1 MTAEQKV
8 FHLGVNKSDLQGA
21 TLAIIPGDPE
31 RVQRIAE
38 CMENPKFLASH
49 REYTVYLAELAGQSV
64 VVCSTGIGGPSTS
77 IAVEELAQLGVNT
90 FLRVGTTGAI
100 QPDVNVGD
108 MIVTTASVRLDG
120 ASLHFAPMEFPAVS
134 DFTIALAMKEA
145 AVSEQATVHMG
156 VTASSDTFY
165 PGQERYDTFSGR
177 VVKRFQGS
185 MQEWQEMGVLNFEME
200 SATLLTMCAS
210 SGLRAGCV
218 AGVIINRTQQEI
230 PDQSQMKAIE
240 ALSIRTVVQAAKKV
254 LADA

>member
-1 MTAEQKV
+1 MTAAV
-8 FHLGVNKSDLQGA
+8 FHLGVTQQDLQGA
-21 TLAIIPGDPE
+21 SMAIIPGDPA
-31 RVQRIAE
+31 RVKKIAE
-38 CMENPKFLASH
+38 QMDKAEFLASH
-49 REYTVYLAELAGQSV
+49 REYTLYLAQLDGNKI

-100 QPDVNVGD
+100 QPEINPGD

-120 ASLHFAPMEFPAVS
+120 ASLHFAPMEFPAVA
-134 DFTIALAMKEA
+134 DFDVTTAMRKAAL
-145 AVSEQATVHMG
+145 EQKMTVHTG
-156 VTASSDTFY
+156 ITASSDTFY

-185 MQEWQEMGVLNFEME
+185 MQEWQDMGVLNFEME

-218 AGVIINRTQQEI
+218 AGVIINRNQKELPDHDALQQ
-230 PDQSQMKAIE
+230 IE
-240 ALSIRTVVQAAKKV
+240 ANSIKVVIAAARN
-254 LADA
+254 LL

>member
-1 MTAEQKV
+1 MTAAV
-8 FHLGVNKSDLQGA
+8 FHLGITKDDLQGA
-21 TLAIIPGDPE
+21 TLAIIPGDPA
-31 RVQRIAE
+31 RVEKIANLMDE
-38 CMENPKFLASH
+38 PKFLASH
-49 REYTVYLAELAGQSV
+49 REYTLFLAHLDGKPV

-77 IAVEELAQLGVNT
+77 IAVEELAQLGVDT

-100 QPDVNVGD
+100 QPHVNVGD

-134 DFTIALAMKEA
+134 DFAAATAMKQ
-145 AVSEQATVHMG
+145 AVEESGATVHMG

-185 MQEWQEMGVLNFEME
+185 MKEWQDMGVLNFEME

-210 SGLRAGCV
+210 SGLKAGCV

-230 PDQSQMKAIE
+230 PNHDTLKETETRSIKVVVE
-240 ALSIRTVVQAAKKV
+240 AARKMLG
-254 LADA
+254 